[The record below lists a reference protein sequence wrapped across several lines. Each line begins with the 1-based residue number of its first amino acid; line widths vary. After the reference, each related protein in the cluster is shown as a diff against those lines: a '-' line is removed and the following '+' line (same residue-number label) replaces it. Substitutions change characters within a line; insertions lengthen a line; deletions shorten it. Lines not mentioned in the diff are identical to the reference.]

1 MADSALPTDISR
13 YYDAGRE
20 QGRLERPTGA
30 LERLRTQEVIA
41 RYAPPPPAVVADIG
55 GGFGP
60 YAYWLAER
68 GYMVHLVDATP
79 LHIQQASEAAASH
92 TARLASLTVA
102 DARHLPFPD
111 ASMDLVLLLGPLY
124 HLTERADR
132 LAAWSEARRVARD
145 GGVIVAAGI
154 SRNAPLM
161 DGLFRGYL
169 DDPGFKLIVRQDLAT
184 GQHRNP
190 TNHPSYFAT
199 AYLHQPQELRE
210 EAEEAGWRHTGLLAV
225 EGALWLSPLALER
238 IWDHQLGP
246 RYLDMLRLVERD
258 PATLAISAH
267 ILEVARK

>member
-1 MADSALPTDISR
+1 MTDSLLPPDISG

-20 QGRLERPTGA
+20 QGRLERPAGA
-30 LERLRTQEVIA
+30 LERLRTQEIIA
-41 RYAPPPPAVVADIG
+41 RYAPPPPAVVADVG
-55 GGFGP
+55 GGTGP

-68 GYMVHLVDATP
+68 GYTVHLVDATP
-79 LHIQQASEAAASH
+79 LHIQQAGEAAATH
-92 TARLASLTVA
+92 TARLARLTVG

-145 GGVIVAAGI
+145 GAVVVAAGI
-154 SRNAPLM
+154 SRYAPLM

-169 DDPGFKLIVRQDLAT
+169 DDPGFEPILRQDLAT

-190 TNHPSYFAT
+190 TNHPGYFAT
-199 AYLHQPQELRE
+199 AYFHQPRELRE
-210 EAEEAGWRHTGLLAV
+210 EAEESGWRHADLLAV

-238 IWDHQLGP
+238 LQAGQP
-246 RYLDMLRLVERD
+246 GERYLDMLRFVERD
-258 PATLAISAH
+258 PALLAISAH
-267 ILEVARK
+267 ILEIAHK